1 MLNVFVA
8 EPNETLR
15 AGIISVISKES
26 AYRVIG
32 EASSRGELMSQLRL
46 ASTDVLILEPRMGGA
61 TGEGLIS
68 QIKGVCP
75 DIAILAFSDMDE
87 IRFGVRLLR
96 AGLKGFLSKS
106 AGRDEL
112 INALDRIASG
122 RPHISSVLAEGI
134 ALGLSVKDEEK
145 PHTTLSERELDVFC
159 RLVRGERVGAI
170 ASTLFLSPKTI
181 STHKQRIF
189 QKMGVSNLSE
199 LVRYALVNDIADRC
213 H

>member
-1 MLNVFVA
+1 MLNVFIA